1 MARKTQSRGG
11 GGSLIGGFIAF
22 AIVLAIIVAAL
33 SAVGHVLGLTPS
45 AGEVL
50 GDKPDGWISDHYKH
64 VVWGYVLTI
73 VVLLVVAV
81 LAWLATQGDR
91 DALTGGVVLALALLV
106 VVVLVPVGRR
116 STADAAARADVRAIH
131 VPDVVGLT
139 AAKARDA
146 LDDAQLDTR
155 FRHDPEAENRCRVF
169 AQDPAAGTVAEDGDD
184 VELRCRASVP
194 RVVAR
199 RPSTAELRLEDAG
212 FRASTTNPPGDGDE
226 SRCHVRSQSRSGH
239 AEPDALVR
247 LRLACRP
254 KPKPKPKPRP
264 AAPAEPA
271 EAAPAETG
279 CDPSYEGACLDPTA
293 SDYDCAGG
301 SGDGPEYTGTVT
313 VVGDDHF
320 DLDRDGDGVGCQP

>member
-1 MARKTQSRGG
+1 MARRTQNQGG
-11 GGSLIGGFIAF
+11 GGLIAGLIAV
-22 AIVLAIIVAAL
+22 AIVLATVVAAL

-50 GDKPDGWISDHYKH
+50 GDKPDGWITDHYEH
-64 VVWGYVLTI
+64 VVWGYVLT
-73 VVLLVVAV
+73 VAVLLVVAV
-81 LAWLATQGDR
+81 LVWLATQGDR
-91 DALTGGVVLALALLV
+91 DALTGGAVLALALLV

-116 STADAAARADVRAIH
+116 STADAAARADARAIH

-146 LDDAQLDTR
+146 LDDAHLDTR
-155 FRHDPEAENRCRVF
+155 FEHDPEAENRCRVF
-169 AQDPAAGTVAEDGDD
+169 AQDPAAGAVADDGADI
-184 VELRCRASVP
+184 ELRCRARVP

-199 RPSTAELRLEDAG
+199 RQTTAELRLEEAG
-212 FRASTTNPPGDGDE
+212 FRATTINPPGDGDD
-226 SRCHVRSQSRSGH
+226 SRCRVRSQSRSGR

-254 KPKPKPKPRP
+254 KPKPKP
-264 AAPAEPA
+264 AAPAEPV